1 MASLSDAPLH
11 AQSIRR
17 SVTVPVSLTARPHR
31 RSVSFQPSE
40 NDLFYHP
47 AAKVVHFAPRAVAP
61 IPSSTAPSDFDYPVD
76 AVETLPWRS
85 PTERTVAFAP
95 LRLEKLH
102 GLAVFLKC
110 GSVVHAI
117 LKNSQC
123 WCVDGESTFV
133 LRIRPLTYY
142 RIELPN
148 ITEEDKG
155 YVTALKAVLP
165 TVLRY
170 EITPC
175 PFKRGFTVSIP
186 ETAKAPRPKK
196 AWRPKGRRESAPI
209 YSLLTREKSPTR
221 AVADLAPDVL
231 SAGEETDGN
240 LTDDSSLLT
249 RGSNSTLL
257 ETIPDDNEANE
268 PSSLELSAGAQS
280 VHPHTNPVPRVAEPP
295 RRSVSEA
302 RPSFP
307 TLLARFDDRSEPPA
321 VPDLPLASSV
331 ESFHSLEPRSPLE
344 SDSRESRSPLEFD
357 SPSEISAPV
366 SFDETTPPPD
376 APRGV
381 SENPTGG
388 PKTLLGVDSSDRFFS
403 APRDSLHSRLT
414 ATPSPIGSSDRKSSV
429 SAESARSTES
439 NPYLS
444 DMSAEF
450 RRRSRA
456 SRAREVS
463 PMPPPSI
470 LVTSGAPDPDAASI
484 LHKTC
489 TLVLVPPIQLLIVLL
504 HIAARIVI
512 GPGGKGAIGD
522 LDRKFECQIT
532 NSQEAVD
539 DFDLPLALDCPR
551 RRSEGPPDPWK
562 FD

>member
-1 MASLSDAPLH
+1 MASLSDAPPH

-17 SVTVPVSLTARPHR
+17 SVTMPVSLTARPHR

-47 AAKVVHFAPRAVAP
+47 AAKVVHFAPRAVTP
-61 IPSSTAPSDFDYPVD
+61 IPSSTTPSDFDYPVD

-142 RIELPN
+142 RIELPD

-155 YVTALKAVLP
+155 YVTALKVVLP
-165 TVLRY
+165 TILRY

-175 PFKRGFTVSIP
+175 PFKRGFTVPIP
-186 ETAKAPRPKK
+186 EAAKAPRPKK

-221 AVADLAPDVL
+221 AVAELAPDVL

-257 ETIPDDNEANE
+257 ETIPDDDEVNE
-268 PSSLELSAGAQS
+268 PSSLEPSAGAQS
-280 VHPHTNPVPRVAEPP
+280 AHPPYTNPALRVAEPL

-302 RPSFP
+302 QPSFP

-331 ESFHSLEPRSPLE
+331 ESFHSLESRSPLE
-344 SDSRESRSPLEFD
+344 SD
-357 SPSEISAPV
+357 PSAEISAPV

-376 APRGV
+376 GPRGV
-381 SENPTGG
+381 SGAPSGG
-388 PKTLLGVDSSDRFFS
+388 PKTLLEVDDSDRFFS
-403 APRDSLHSRLT
+403 APRDSPHSRLS
-414 ATPSPIGSSDRKSSV
+414 ATPSPVGSSDRKSSV

-512 GPGGKGAIGD
+512 GPGGNGAIGD

-551 RRSEGPPDPWK
+551 RGSEGPPDPWK

>member
-1 MASLSDAPLH
+1 MASLSDAPPH

-17 SVTVPVSLTARPHR
+17 SVTLPVSLTARPHR

-95 LRLEKLH
+95 LRLEKIH

-148 ITEEDKG
+148 ITEEDRG
-155 YVTALKAVLP
+155 YVTALKTALP
-165 TVLRY
+165 TILRY

-175 PFKRGFTVSIP
+175 PFKRGFTVPIP
-186 ETAKAPRPKK
+186 EAAKAPRPKK

-209 YSLLTREKSPTR
+209 YSLPTREKSPAR
-221 AVADLAPDVL
+221 AMAELAPDVL

-268 PSSLELSAGAQS
+268 PSLEPSAGAQS
-280 VHPHTNPVPRVAEPP
+280 THPHTNPAPRVAEPL

-302 RPSFP
+302 QPSFP
-307 TLLARFDDRSEPPA
+307 TLLARFDDRSERPA

-331 ESFHSLEPRSPLE
+331 EPFHSLEPRSPLE
-344 SDSRESRSPLEFD
+344 SDS
-357 SPSEISAPV
+357 PSEISAPV
-366 SFDETTPPPD
+366 SFGETTPPPD
-376 APRGV
+376 VPRGA
-381 SENPTGG
+381 SENPSGG
-388 PKTLLGVDSSDRFFS
+388 LKTLLEVDDSERFFS
-403 APRDSLHSRLT
+403 APRDSPHCHLT
-414 ATPSPIGSSDRKSSV
+414 ATPSPVGSSDRKSSV
-429 SAESARSTES
+429 SAESTRSTES

-470 LVTSGAPDPDAASI
+470 LVTSGAPDPDAESI

-512 GPGGKGAIGD
+512 GPQGKGAIGD

-551 RRSEGPPDPWK
+551 RGSEGPPDPWK
-562 FD
+562 F